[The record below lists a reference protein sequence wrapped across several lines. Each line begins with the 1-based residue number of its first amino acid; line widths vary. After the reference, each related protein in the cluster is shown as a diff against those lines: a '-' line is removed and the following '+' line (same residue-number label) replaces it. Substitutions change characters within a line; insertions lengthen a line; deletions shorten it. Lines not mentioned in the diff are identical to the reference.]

1 MNKNDIKNGL
11 DYITPD
17 PHMKTRIKANVE
29 VKATAYDSRKF
40 VRTACAACCA
50 IVALALG
57 VGFASLNETTDKTAT
72 LYEKHA
78 SGTVSADDGALYTPT
93 ETKRHVLTPEE
104 ESIIQSEIG
113 YWEPATS
120 PDDPTALLSNPNPLT
135 KNESN
140 TLIVKGKDISDSTYV
155 DLSPIK
161 AYAEIEL
168 LPVLNELCDDADFIW
183 TSDTTAQITANG
195 KKYILNT
202 SPYDFTLK
210 LNGEGKNLLTPSPGV
225 ADGTV
230 YRIIDNSLIIDHHS
244 IGGLLNEMG
253 YAIVVD
259 YENRIVTIQ

>member
-57 VGFASLNETTDKTAT
+57 VGFASLNETTDNTAT

-113 YWEPATS
+113 YWEPA
-120 PDDPTALLSNPNPLT
+120 
-135 KNESN
+135 
-140 TLIVKGKDISDSTYV
+140 I
-155 DLSPIK
+155 
-161 AYAEIEL
+161 
-168 LPVLNELCDDADFIW
+168 
-183 TSDTTAQITANG
+183 
-195 KKYILNT
+195 
-202 SPYDFTLK
+202 
-210 LNGEGKNLLTPSPGV
+210 
-225 ADGTV
+225 
-230 YRIIDNSLIIDHHS
+230 
-244 IGGLLNEMG
+244 
-253 YAIVVD
+253 
-259 YENRIVTIQ
+259 